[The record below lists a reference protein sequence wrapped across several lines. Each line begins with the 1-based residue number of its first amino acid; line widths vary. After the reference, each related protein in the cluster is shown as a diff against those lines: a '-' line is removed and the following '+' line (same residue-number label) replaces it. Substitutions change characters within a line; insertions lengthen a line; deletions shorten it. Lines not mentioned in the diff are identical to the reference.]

1 MLKTWVWS
9 LIWEDPTRLRA
20 TKPMCHNPWAGALKP
35 GSCSYW
41 SPRVPVPRLC
51 NKRNHCSKPT
61 HCTSRAAPTRS
72 SQRKACAAMKTQ
84 HNQKQIKIYKKNMMD
99 YAKIKLLELMFT
111 KVVRLTSRYK
121 YMLEFWAGLS
131 RERLKTEFYKMIPF
145 TTISKIQQAYG

>member
-1 MLKTWVWS
+1 
-9 LIWEDPTRLRA
+9 
-20 TKPMCHNPWAGALKP
+20 
-35 GSCSYW
+35 
-41 SPRVPVPRLC
+41 
-51 NKRNHCSKPT
+51 
-61 HCTSRAAPTRS
+61 
-72 SQRKACAAMKTQ
+72 
-84 HNQKQIKIYKKNMMD
+84 MMD